1 MRKEIRLIGLD
12 LDGTTFTNDK
22 RITKY
27 TKEIIEKAIKYGIT
41 VLPCTGRPYT
51 GLPKE
56 FLEIEG
62 VKYAITSNGAAIV
75 ETDTGKSIYTNN
87 IAYDLAADT
96 MEKLLK
102 LDILTAAYING
113 KYYMEEKIVNRMP
126 EFISTGGQLKYF
138 YRVRNSVQNLPDF
151 IRKNQFNVEKI
162 YMMFNDMDLREQV
175 KKEYEENKK
184 FLTTSSMNNLVELN
198 APKADKGNALLVL
211 ADILHIPHEQT
222 MACGDHYND
231 EAMLKKAGFSVAMG
245 NAVSEIKEICDFI
258 TRTNE
263 EEGVAYAI
271 EKVIEG
277 RFS

>member
-1 MRKEIRLIGLD
+1 MKKEIRLIGLD

-27 TKEIIEKAIKYGIT
+27 TKEIIEKAIKQGIT

-56 FLEIEG
+56 FLEIKG
-62 VKYAITSNGAAIV
+62 IKYAITSNGAVIV
-75 ETDTGKSIYTNN
+75 EADTGKSIYMNN
-87 IAYDLAADT
+87 ISYDLAADT

-113 KYYMEEKIVNRMP
+113 KYYMEQEIVNRMP
-126 EFISTGGQLKYF
+126 EFISSNGQLKYF

-151 IRKNQFNVEKI
+151 IRQNQFSVEKI
-162 YMMFNDMDLREQV
+162 YMMFNDMDLRKQV
-175 KKEYEENKK
+175 KKEYEENKE

-198 APKADKGNALLVL
+198 APKADKGNALLAL

-231 EAMLKKAGFSVAMG
+231 EAMLQKAGFSVAMG
-245 NAVSEIKEICDFI
+245 NAVPEIKAMCDFV

-271 EKVIEG
+271 ERVMNG
-277 RFS
+277 RFL

>member
-1 MRKEIRLIGLD
+1 MKKEIRLIGLD

-27 TKEIIEKAIKYGIT
+27 TKEIIEKAIKQGIT

-56 FLEIEG
+56 FLEIKG
-62 VKYAITSNGAAIV
+62 IKYAITSNGAVIV
-75 ETDTGKSIYTNN
+75 EADTGKSIYMNN
-87 IAYDLAADT
+87 ISYDLAADT

-113 KYYMEEKIVNRMP
+113 KYYMEQEIVNRMP
-126 EFISTGGQLKYF
+126 EFISSNGQLKYF

-151 IRKNQFNVEKI
+151 IRQNQFSVEKI

-175 KKEYEENKK
+175 KKEYEENKE

-198 APKADKGNALLVL
+198 APKADKGNALLAL

-231 EAMLKKAGFSVAMG
+231 EAMLQKAGFSVAMG
-245 NAVSEIKEICDFI
+245 NAVPEIKAMCDFV

-271 EKVIEG
+271 ERVMNG
-277 RFS
+277 RFL